1 MLFLFSCLHSCASLQ
16 CHQECTTGTV
26 FRPTLTRG
34 VAIFFFFF
42 FLLVEYSIPVL
53 F

>member
-34 VAIFFFFF
+34 VAIFF
-42 FLLVEYSIPVL
+42 LLVEYSIPVL